1 MKGAERIREVWL
13 GERQMHI
20 CVDQMWRKNLW
31 QWNGLKRK
39 EEKEV
44 CLNCYERESPF
55 ARVYGKGN
63 REILFVYS

>member
-20 CVDQMWRKNLW
+20 CVDEVWRKNLW

-39 EEKEV
+39 RYV
-44 CLNCYERESPF
+44 
-55 ARVYGKGN
+55 
-63 REILFVYS
+63 